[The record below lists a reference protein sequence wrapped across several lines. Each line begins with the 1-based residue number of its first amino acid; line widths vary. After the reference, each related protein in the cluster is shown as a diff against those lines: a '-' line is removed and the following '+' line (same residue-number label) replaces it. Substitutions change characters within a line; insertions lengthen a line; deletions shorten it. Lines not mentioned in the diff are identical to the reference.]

1 MKLRILIVL
10 AILVSLLSFAKFNYC
25 QSTGWAS
32 PGQYIHACYS
42 DLPALYSARGL
53 DSNAW
58 PYSSDDN
65 SVEYPVITAMVMYA
79 TSFLANSPV
88 SYFNINIFF
97 LVLLF
102 IATVIVVRKIRPEF
116 AYLSAIAPAVIA
128 SLFINW
134 DLWGIATMLLAIYWF
149 DRKKYLHSALILSL
163 SISTKFLPVFLL
175 IPIAFILWRDAK
187 LKELVKY
194 VAVVAGTWIAI
205 NAPFAFTTPTRW
217 WRFFKLNLERGADWG
232 SIFAFPTPTGWWR
245 FFKLN
250 LERGADW
257 GSVWLALRQLGIP
270 LTNLNYLSILLLL
283 IALTSVA
290 IVLFELKYT
299 PTLASVAFIVMAA
312 VMVASKVYSPQF
324 VLWLTPLAVIAL
336 TNKKDL
342 HAFWLWQATEVIY
355 HVAIWQHI
363 ATIEHAKFGLGPTPY
378 AILTLVRIAGTIYLM
393 AVLAR
398 RALQARNGH
407 SRLLDLLFEA
417 GKPYP

>member
-1 MKLRILIVL
+1 MKVRTLVVL
-10 AILVSLLSFAKFNYC
+10 ALFASLVSFAKFSHCEN
-25 QSTGWAS
+25 SGWAT
-32 PGQYIHACYS
+32 PDQYIHACYS
-42 DLPALYSARGL
+42 DLPALYGSRGL
-53 DSNAW
+53 DTNAW

-65 SVEYPVITAMVMYA
+65 SVEYPVVTAMVMYA
-79 TSFLANSPV
+79 TSFAAKSPA
-88 SYFNINIFF
+88 SYFNVNIFF
-97 LVLLF
+97 LILLF
-102 IATVIVVRKIRPEF
+102 IATLIVVRKIRPEL
-116 AYLSAIAPAVIA
+116 AYLSAIAPAMIV

-134 DLWGIATMLLAIYWF
+134 DLWGIATMMLAIYWF
-149 DRKKYLHSALILSL
+149 DRKQYLHSALILAL
-163 SISTKFLPVFLL
+163 SISTKFLPIFLL
-175 IPIAFILWRDAK
+175 IPIAFILWRDTK

-194 VAVVAGTWIAI
+194 VAVVAGTWVAI
-205 NAPFAFTTPTRW
+205 NAPFAFT
-217 WRFFKLNLERGADWG
+217 
-232 SIFAFPTPTGWWR
+232 TPTGWWR

-257 GSVWLALRQLGIP
+257 GSIWLALQQLG
-270 LTNLNYLSILLLL
+270 LSLANLNYLSILVLL

-312 VMVASKVYSPQF
+312 VMIASKVYSPQF

-363 ATIEHAKFGLGPTPY
+363 ASITGAKFGLGPTPY

-398 RALQARNGH
+398 RALQARNTH
-407 SRLLDLLFEA
+407 SRLLDLLFEG

>member
-1 MKLRILIVL
+1 MKLRIMIAL
-10 AILVSLLSFAKFNYC
+10 AILASLLSFAKFSHC

-42 DLPALYSARGL
+42 DLPALYSGRGL
-53 DSNAW
+53 DTHAW
-58 PYSSDDN
+58 PYASDDN

-79 TSFLANSPV
+79 TSFVANSPV

-116 AYLSAIAPAVIA
+116 AYLSAIAPAMIA

-134 DLWGIATMLLAIYWF
+134 DLWGIATMMLAIYWF
-149 DRKKYLHSALILSL
+149 DRKMYLHSALILAL
-163 SISTKFLPVFLL
+163 SISTKFLPIFLL
-175 IPIAFILWRDAK
+175 IPITFILWRDTK

-194 VAVVAGTWIAI
+194 IAVVVATCIAI
-205 NAPFAFTTPTRW
+205 NTPFAFT
-217 WRFFKLNLERGADWG
+217 
-232 SIFAFPTPTGWWR
+232 TPTGWWR

-257 GSVWLALRQLGIP
+257 GSIWLALQQLGIS
-270 LTNLNYLSILLLL
+270 LTNLNYLSILVLL

-290 IVLFELKYT
+290 IILFELKYT
-299 PTLASVAFIVMAA
+299 PTLASVAFIVMAS

-336 TNKKDL
+336 TNTKDL

-363 ATIEHAKFGLGPTPY
+363 ASITGAKFALGPTPY
-378 AILTLVRIAGTIYLM
+378 AIMTLVRIAGTIYLM

-398 RALQARNGH
+398 RALQARNTH

>member
-10 AILVSLLSFAKFNYC
+10 AILASLLSFAKFNYC

-53 DSNAW
+53 DSNTW
-58 PYSSDDN
+58 PYSSGDN

-116 AYLSAIAPAVIA
+116 AYLSAIAPAMIA

-134 DLWGIATMLLAIYWF
+134 DLWGIATMMLAIYWF

-163 SISTKFLPVFLL
+163 SISTKFLPIFLL
-175 IPIAFILWRDAK
+175 IPIVFILWRDAK

-205 NAPFAFTTPTRW
+205 NAPFAFTTPT
-217 WRFFKLNLERGADWG
+217 
-232 SIFAFPTPTGWWR
+232 GWWR

-250 LERGADW
+250 LERDADW
-257 GSVWLALRQLGIP
+257 GSIWLALRQLGIS

-312 VMVASKVYSPQF
+312 VMIASKVYSPQF

-363 ATIEHAKFGLGPTPY
+363 ASITGAKFGLGPTPY
-378 AILTLVRIAGTIYLM
+378 AIVTLVRIAGTIYLM

-398 RALQARNGH
+398 RALQARNTH
-407 SRLLDLLFEA
+407 SKLLDLLFEG

>member
-1 MKLRILIVL
+1 MKVRTLVVL
-10 AILVSLLSFAKFNYC
+10 ALFASLVSFAKFSQCEN
-25 QSTGWAS
+25 SGWAT
-32 PGQYIHACYS
+32 PDQYIHACYS
-42 DLPALYSARGL
+42 DLPALYGSRGL
-53 DSNAW
+53 DTNSW

-65 SVEYPVITAMVMYA
+65 SVEYPVVTAMVMYA
-79 TSFLANSPV
+79 TSFAAKSPA
-88 SYFNINIFF
+88 SYFNVNIFF
-97 LVLLF
+97 LILLF
-102 IATVIVVRKIRPEF
+102 IATLIVVRKIRPEF
-116 AYLSAIAPAVIA
+116 AYLSAIAPAMIA

-134 DLWGIATMLLAIYWF
+134 DLWGIATMMLAIYWF
-149 DRKKYLHSALILSL
+149 DRKQYLHSALILAL
-163 SISTKFLPVFLL
+163 SISTKFLPIFLL
-175 IPIAFILWRDAK
+175 IPIAFILWRDTK
-187 LKELVKY
+187 LKELVTY
-194 VAVVAGTWIAI
+194 VAVVAATWLAI
-205 NAPFAFTTPTRW
+205 NAPFALT
-217 WRFFKLNLERGADWG
+217 
-232 SIFAFPTPTGWWR
+232 TPTGWWR

-257 GSVWLALRQLGIP
+257 GSIWLALQQLGLS
-270 LTNLNYLSILLLL
+270 LTNLNYLSILVLL

-312 VMVASKVYSPQF
+312 VMIASKVYSPQF

-363 ATIEHAKFGLGPTPY
+363 ASITGAQFGLGPTPY

-398 RALQARNGH
+398 RALQARNTH
-407 SRLLDLLFEA
+407 SRLLDLLFEG

>member
-1 MKLRILIVL
+1 MKVRTLVALALFASLI
-10 AILVSLLSFAKFNYC
+10 SFAKFSHCEN
-25 QSTGWAS
+25 TGWAT
-32 PGQYIHACYS
+32 PDQYIHACYS
-42 DLPALYSARGL
+42 DLSALYVSRGL
-53 DSNAW
+53 DTNTW
-58 PYSSDDN
+58 PFASDDN

-79 TSFLANSPV
+79 TSFAAKSPA
-88 SYFNINIFF
+88 SYFNVNIFF

-102 IATVIVVRKIRPEF
+102 LATVIVVRKIRPEF
-116 AYLSAIAPAVIA
+116 AYLSAIAPAMIA

-134 DLWGIATMLLAIYWF
+134 DLWGIATMMLAIYWF
-149 DRKKYLHSALILSL
+149 DRKQYLNSALILAL
-163 SISTKFLPVFLL
+163 SISTKFLPIFLL
-175 IPIAFILWRDAK
+175 IPIAFILWRDTK

-194 VAVVAGTWIAI
+194 VGVVAATWLAI
-205 NAPFAFTTPTRW
+205 NAPFALT
-217 WRFFKLNLERGADWG
+217 
-232 SIFAFPTPTGWWR
+232 TPTGWWR

-257 GSVWLALRQLGIP
+257 GSFWLALQQLGIN

-283 IALTSVA
+283 IVLTSIAVF
-290 IVLFELKYT
+290 LFELKHT

-336 TNKKDL
+336 INKEDL

-363 ATIEHAKFGLGPTPY
+363 ASITDAKFGLGPTPY

-393 AVLAR
+393 VVLAR
-398 RALQARNGH
+398 RALKGRNKRG
-407 SRLLDLLFEA
+407 RLMDLLFETSTV
-417 GKPYP
+417 YP